1 MAQRETVPAAV
12 NQIPGPEHQYR
23 CACCE
28 GIIEIGPSEVI
39 PTGLDLRFNFIFD
52 ECELICSA
60 CTSRLI
66 EANKT
71 RMPAR
76 RR

>member
-1 MAQRETVPAAV
+1 MAHRETVAGTV
-12 NQIPGPEHQYR
+12 NQIAGPEHQYR
-23 CACCE
+23 CTCCE
-28 GIIEIGPSEVI
+28 GIIEMGSSETIPS
-39 PTGLDLRFNFIFD
+39 GLDLRFNFIFD
-52 ECELICSA
+52 ECELVCSA

-71 RMPAR
+71 RMPVR